1 MNYTKILEELN
12 QASLFDLH
20 RLQSAIHQELM
31 NPKRNN
37 LIKAQLKIGQSISY
51 FDPQL
56 NDLVDAVILKIQ
68 KTRCSVRNVKDNKT
82 WNLPFY
88 YLNLNEVDADIQP
101 ANNAVGIPKS
111 SLKVGAKVGF
121 KDKSNN
127 DLFGE
132 VIRLNPKRATVRIN
146 EHCQWLVHYNNLFY
160 VIEGELGD
168 TKEQTYIPYDL

>member
-1 MNYTKILEELN
+1 MDYTQILEELN

-20 RLQSAIHQELM
+20 RLQSAIYQELA

-51 FDPQL
+51 FDPQK
-56 NDLVDAVILKIQ
+56 NDLIDAVILKIQ
-68 KTRCSVRNVKDNKT
+68 KTRCLVSNVKDNKAWT
-82 WNLPFY
+82 LPFY
-88 YLNLNEVDADIQP
+88 YLNIDDVNTDIQA

-146 EHCQWLVHYNNLFY
+146 EHSRWLVNYKILFY

-168 TKEQTYIPYDL
+168 TNEQTFIPYDF